1 MYLRLNIQKELLFLF
16 LYTIICNLALMNAGA
31 TLGYSSVV
39 LPVLT
44 SNRSS
49 ITLNAMEIPFFAS
62 TVSISQIIGCFLCLI
77 IMNYGRRCTMIVCGV
92 NFSLG
97 WILIASS
104 YNVIQL
110 FIGRMLTGIAM
121 GMCAASVGI
130 YLAEISITSW
140 KTVITVTPNIALT
153 TGILIVYLLGFVLQN
168 NWRLIAAFFII
179 LSILFLLCNIFF
191 IPESPEWLLLKG
203 RKEDAKIALLCI
215 RGLHQETTEFQ
226 EEFTKMINYIES
238 KNKFEISQNYRID
251 FSSTKKTGQRF
262 FTWNVWSILK
272 RIWRTILLP
281 EVWKPFVILNLY
293 LLFQK
298 LCGLYVI
305 IFYTV
310 DLITRINI
318 TIDPFLITVIVG
330 IIQLVGIVIT
340 ACCSKRIG
348 RRTISIV
355 SGVGISISL
364 GVLAVYLQFF
374 ENIGITTIPIVCILF
389 YVSLQ
394 LLLLYCIVVQS
405 YVIHEDGFTSTELK
419 TESEVSKE
427 TTTSANT
434 GIIDQNSNE
443 SFQSDQVEEFVFPLG
458 PKAHPIGH
466 IRISSNDFEWK
477 EWLLK
482 LPIEWEKPKQDSLK
496 KITPDNNDSSKE
508 TSDKT
513 LSDKAE
519 SPLHPKDDGPIEEV
533 ASTMFPEIENPG
545 TKRNHTESHFV
556 LYLFGRPVITYHVES
571 NEQGRTSRKKHFYVP
586 LTPSQYVISIVDYG
600 YKWIK
605 ILMRLLMN

>member
-1 MYLRLNIQKELLFLF
+1 
-16 LYTIICNLALMNAGA
+16 MNAGA
-31 TLGYSSVV
+31 TLEYSSVV
-39 LPVLT
+39 LPVLA

-49 ITLNAMEIPFFAS
+49 ITLNSMEIPFFAS
-62 TVSISQIIGCFLCLI
+62 TVSISQIIGCLLCLI

-97 WILIASS
+97 WILIANS

-153 TGILIVYLLGFVLQN
+153 TGILIVYLLGFVLQ
-168 NWRLIAAFFII
+168 
-179 LSILFLLCNIFF
+179 
-191 IPESPEWLLLKG
+191 
-203 RKEDAKIALLCI
+203 
-215 RGLHQETTEFQ
+215 
-226 EEFTKMINYIES
+226 
-238 KNKFEISQNYRID
+238 
-251 FSSTKKTGQRF
+251 
-262 FTWNVWSILK
+262 
-272 RIWRTILLP
+272 
-281 EVWKPFVILNLY
+281 
-293 LLFQK
+293 
-298 LCGLYVI
+298 
-305 IFYTV
+305 
-310 DLITRINI
+310 
-318 TIDPFLITVIVG
+318 
-330 IIQLVGIVIT
+330 
-340 ACCSKRIG
+340 
-348 RRTISIV
+348 
-355 SGVGISISL
+355 
-364 GVLAVYLQFF
+364 
-374 ENIGITTIPIVCILF
+374 
-389 YVSLQ
+389 SLQ

-458 PKAHPIGH
+458 PKANPIGH

-477 EWLLK
+477 EWLSK

-556 LYLFGRPVITYHVES
+556 LYLFGRPVIKYHVES
-571 NEQGRTSRKKHFYVP
+571 NEQSRTSRKKNFYVP
-586 LTPSQYVISIVDYG
+586 LTPSQYVISIIDYG

-605 ILMRLLMN
+605 ILMRLLRMN

>member
-1 MYLRLNIQKELLFLF
+1 MYLRLNIQRELLFLF
-16 LYTIICNLALMNAGA
+16 LYTVICNLALMNAGA

-39 LPVLT
+39 LPVLA
-44 SNRSS
+44 SNISS
-49 ITLNAMEIPFFAS
+49 ITLNAMEIPLFAS
-62 TVSISQIIGCFLCLI
+62 TVSITQIIGCLLCLV

-104 YNVIQL
+104 YNMIQL

-153 TGILIVYLLGFVLQN
+153 TGILIVYLLGFVIQN
-168 NWRLIAAFFII
+168 DWRSIAAFFSIP
-179 LSILFLLCNIFF
+179 SILFVLCNIFF
-191 IPESPEWLLLKG
+191 IRESPEWLLLKG

-215 RGLHQETTEFQ
+215 RGLRQETIEFQ
-226 EEFTKMINYIES
+226 EEFTKMTNYIES

-251 FSSTKKTGQRF
+251 FSSTKETGQRF
-262 FTWNVWSILK
+262 LTWNVWSILK

-330 IIQLVGIVIT
+330 IIQVVGIVIT

-374 ENIGITTIPIVCILF
+374 EDIGVTTIPIICILL
-389 YVSLQ
+389 YVGFGSFGFFTIPWSMIPELYPTRYVNVLGQLTTFISLVGS
-394 LLLLYCIVVQS
+394 YIVVQLYPVMVTHDRNATIYFYCIMS
-405 YVIHEDGFTSTELK
+405 IIVTFFLMVALPETLGKTKTQIEDAFRGKLQID
-419 TESEVSKE
+419 E
-427 TTTSANT
+427 T
-434 GIIDQNSNE
+434 
-443 SFQSDQVEEFVFPLG
+443 F
-458 PKAHPIGH
+458 
-466 IRISSNDFEWK
+466 
-477 EWLLK
+477 
-482 LPIEWEKPKQDSLK
+482 K
-496 KITPDNNDSSKE
+496 KIEDTC
-508 TSDKT
+508 
-513 LSDKAE
+513 
-519 SPLHPKDDGPIEEV
+519 
-533 ASTMFPEIENPG
+533 
-545 TKRNHTESHFV
+545 
-556 LYLFGRPVITYHVES
+556 
-571 NEQGRTSRKKHFYVP
+571 
-586 LTPSQYVISIVDYG
+586 
-600 YKWIK
+600 
-605 ILMRLLMN
+605 